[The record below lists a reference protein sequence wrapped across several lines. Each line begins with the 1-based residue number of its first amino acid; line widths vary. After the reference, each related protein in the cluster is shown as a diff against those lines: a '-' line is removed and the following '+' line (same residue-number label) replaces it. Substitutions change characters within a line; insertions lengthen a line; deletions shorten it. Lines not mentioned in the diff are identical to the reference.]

1 MTHTI
6 IKAGGGP
13 DYDWSNDHIYVKTP
27 ADVSGGQI
35 TVVEDTLEPGFHLAR
50 HFHKRMTEVFYI
62 LEGEVVIEFDRETI
76 AATPGTTVNVPPG
89 VMHEI
94 TCSKGAKLITVF
106 SPGGFD
112 RYLDELAS
120 LSEARFADNAFMQSL
135 AEKYDTWMA
144 ETPSAT

>member
-6 IKAGGGP
+6 IEAGGGP

-35 TVVEDTLEPGFHLAR
+35 TVVEDTLKPGFHLAR
-50 HFHKRMTEVFYI
+50 HYHKRMTEVFYI
-62 LEGEVVIEFDRETI
+62 LEGEVVIEFDKETI
-76 AATPGTTVNVPPG
+76 TATPGTTVNVPPS

-112 RYLDELAS
+112 RYLEELAS
-120 LSEARFADNAFMQSL
+120 FSGEQFADSAFMQSL

-144 ETPSAT
+144 ETRSAT